1 MGDAD
6 AVAGS
11 DRARSFEL
19 YRNRARARVG
29 RMSNPIRAAAPAL
42 RLVSLA
48 CALVLAATAFVAPAF
63 AQEDEAGELITSHG
77 LSVFGELKYP
87 AGFEHFD
94 YVNPDAPKGGV
105 YRTWSLGS
113 YDSLTPYTE
122 KGNPADGAWGV
133 FDSLMVGTLDTVDQ
147 MYGLIAESVTYPP
160 DKRWVSFKMRP
171 EARFS
176 DGSPLTAED
185 VVFSFDMMQN
195 KGQIRYRAYFGDIEK
210 VEALGPH
217 EVKFTFAEGA
227 AVRDL
232 LPLVAGTGI
241 FSKAY
246 FADRDFSASSM
257 DPPLGSGAYR
267 VERAEAG
274 RTVVYKRDEDY
285 WAKDLPVNV
294 GQNNFDEFR
303 VDYYADQASA
313 FEAFKTGEYTFRGE
327 VDADRW
333 LQQYEFPA
341 RTRGDVVLEE
351 IPARTVP
358 NAGGLY
364 FNLRRPTFQDARV
377 REAIQTMF
385 NFEWINQTLF
395 HGVEQRA
402 ASYWERSDMRA
413 EGPPSPEERAIL
425 EEVLPDLPPDVGDIL
440 TEPAVTPFAGDSAQR
455 DRRRQRA
462 AMALFE
468 EAGFTTEGGRLV
480 GPDGEQLKFEMMYAS
495 PDAER
500 YLSPFAQV
508 LDGIGIDAS
517 LRFVDSAQWRERAET
532 YDFDA
537 IHVFIPM
544 SETPGNELRD
554 AFGAEY
560 ANTGGS
566 LNVGGVSN
574 PGIDRLIA
582 MIETAETREELEIR
596 VRALDRVL
604 RAMHL
609 RVPYW
614 VRPETWIA
622 YYDFYR
628 HPETLPDYGIG
639 VGSIWWVDPEAY
651 DEMRARGAIR

>member
-1 MGDAD
+1 
-6 AVAGS
+6 
-11 DRARSFEL
+11 
-19 YRNRARARVG
+19 
-29 RMSNPIRAAAPAL
+29 MSNPLRVAAPAL
-42 RLVSLA
+42 RLVALA
-48 CALVLAATAFVAPAF
+48 CALALAAPVL
-63 AQEDEAGELITSHG
+63 AQEDGEGELITSHG
-77 LSVFGELKYP
+77 LSVFGDLKYP
-87 AGFEHFD
+87 ADFEHFD

-133 FDSLMVGTLDTVDQ
+133 FDGLMAGTLDTVDQ

-160 DKRWVSFKMRP
+160 DKQWISFKMRP
-171 EARFS
+171 EAQFS
-176 DGSPLTAED
+176 DGSPITAED
-185 VVFSFDMMQN
+185 VVFTFDMMQN
-195 KGQIRYRAYFGDIEK
+195 QGQIRYRAYFSDIEK

-227 AVRDL
+227 ALRDL
-232 LPLVAGTGI
+232 PLIVASTGI

-246 FADRDFSASSM
+246 FADREFSESSM
-257 DPPLGSGAYR
+257 DPPLGSGAYQ
-267 VERAEAG
+267 VERADAG
-274 RTVVYKRDEDY
+274 RSVVYKRNDDY

-294 GQNNFDEFR
+294 GQNNFDFIR
-303 VDYYADQASA
+303 YDYYADQASA
-313 FEAFKTGEYTFRGE
+313 FEAFKAGEYTFRGE

-333 LQQYEFPA
+333 MRQYDFPA

-364 FNLRRPTFQDARV
+364 FNMRSPTFQDARV
-377 REAIQTMF
+377 RDAIQTMF
-385 NFEWINQTLF
+385 NFEWINATLF

-425 EEVLPDLPPDVGDIL
+425 EQVLPDLPPDIGDIL
-440 TEPAVTPFAGDSAQR
+440 NEQAVTPFAGDGAQR

-462 AMALFE
+462 AMALLE
-468 EAGFTTEGGRLV
+468 EAGYTTEGGRLI
-480 GPDGEQLKFEMMYAS
+480 GPDGRQLKFEMMYAS

-508 LDGIGIDAS
+508 LNGIGIDAS

-537 IHVFIPM
+537 VHVFIPM
-544 SETPGNELRD
+544 SETPGKGLRD

-574 PGIDRLIA
+574 PGIDKLIG
-582 MIETAETREELEIR
+582 MIETAETRDELEIR

-614 VRPETWIA
+614 VRPDTWIA

-628 HPETLPDYGIG
+628 HPDPLPEYGIG
-639 VGSIWWVDPEAY
+639 STSIWWADMEAY
-651 DEMRARGAIR
+651 EAMRAEGVIR